1 MGSYLPFFSI
11 SVEHLFFTKGMGPKL
26 DFVPTHKTAMVLKNT
41 VLLIRKTINGIY
53 VFYDLKRAETLQLY
67 ADGPDHSL
75 NFIFKAFSR
84 DPRFQ
89 NYTAPPSYKEGA
101 ILYLDNRDVKA
112 DKTGRLRLHDEK
124 HVTGK
129 DFKKLDSPLVEEILD
144 KKDMLARPA
153 FIVDI
158 GITKKQS
165 SLLDK
170 PLKTKCRNYY
180 LSFGARQTFWK
191 YYLLG
196 SLERK
201 RANIVDP
208 EDRIVFE
215 SAGRESLSDN
225 RSALTFR
232 SKTPIPLQDS
242 YDWRFQLR
250 EKCPEGE
257 KVLIKRLPVASA
269 DQVSR
274 EIIGK
279 KEAVV
284 SEIYINT

>member
-1 MGSYLPFFSI
+1 MGSYLPLFSI

-26 DFVPTHKTAMVLKNT
+26 DFVPTHKTDMVVKNT
-41 VLLIRKTINGIY
+41 VLLSRKTINGIY

-67 ADGPDHSL
+67 ADGHDYPL
-75 NFIFKAFSR
+75 NFIFKTFSR
-84 DPRFQ
+84 DPLFQ
-89 NYTAPPSYKEGA
+89 NYTDPPSYKEGA

-112 DKTGRLRLHDEK
+112 DKTGRLRLHDENY
-124 HVTGK
+124 VAEK
-129 DFKKLDSPLVEEILD
+129 DFKKLGSPLVEEVLD

-153 FIVDI
+153 FIVNI
-158 GITKKQS
+158 GITQKES

-170 PLKTKCRNYY
+170 PLKTNCKNYY

-201 RANIVDP
+201 KAYIVDL
-208 EDRIVFE
+208 ENKTIFE
-215 SAGRESLSDN
+215 SVGRESLSDN

-232 SKTPIPLQDS
+232 SKTPIPLQDR

-279 KEAVV
+279 KEALV
-284 SEIYINT
+284 SEIYINI

>member
-1 MGSYLPFFSI
+1 MSAYRSLFSV
-11 SVEHLFFTKGMGPKL
+11 SVEHMFFTKGICQKL
-26 DFVPTHKTAMVLKNT
+26 DFVPAHKADMLLKNAD
-41 VLLIRKTINGIY
+41 LLIRNTINGIY
-53 VFYDLKRAETLQLY
+53 VFYNLQRAETLQLY
-67 ADGPDHSL
+67 AGRPDYPL
-75 NFIFKAFSR
+75 NFIFKVYSR
-84 DPRFQ
+84 DPLFQ
-89 NYTAPPSYKEGA
+89 NYTDPPSYKEGA

-112 DKTGRLRLHDEK
+112 DKAGRLRLHKEK
-124 HVTGK
+124 YVAEK
-129 DFKKLDSPLVEEILD
+129 DFRKLDSPFFEEILD

-153 FIVDI
+153 FVVDI
-158 GITKKQS
+158 GMTKKES

-170 PLKTKCRNYY
+170 PLKTNYKNYY

-191 YYLLG
+191 YYVLG

-201 RANIVDP
+201 KPYIVDL
-208 EDRIVFE
+208 ENKTIFE
-215 SAGRESLSDN
+215 SVGRESLSDN

-250 EKCPEGE
+250 EKSPEGE

-279 KEAVV
+279 KEALV
-284 SEIYINT
+284 SEIYINI